1 MGNLCSHHDSE
12 KFEYLQNRLEDQST
26 HLEELHRELTILRR
40 ENKYFKNRLEKNITY
55 NANIL

>member
-12 KFEYLQNRLEDQST
+12 KFDYLQDLLDDQSIR
-26 HLEELHRELTILRR
+26 LEELRNEITLLRR
-40 ENKYFKNRLEKNITY
+40 ENKYLKNRLEKNITY